1 MPAKKKEDGSP
12 IQTHKT
18 KDITEVRE
26 VLLEII
32 RSDTSK
38 EKDRIE
44 ASKLL
49 ARMHH
54 ALQVD
59 KVTAKA
65 TAKQEQTQAAQTLTK
80 IEEEKLKK
88 ILDGS

>member
-1 MPAKKKEDGSP
+1 MTKKKEDGSP

-18 KDITEVRE
+18 KDITEVRK
-26 VLLEII
+26 VLLKII
-32 RSDTSK
+32 RADHTK

-54 ALQVD
+54 SLQID
-59 KVTAKA
+59 KVSAKA
-65 TAKQEQTQAAQTLTK
+65 TAKQEQTQAAQKLTK
-80 IEEEKLKK
+80 QEEDKIEKL
-88 ILDGS
+88 LNG